1 MSVPHAEWVEEITTK
16 PLFITVGDMQQ
27 HGMFIKTTTFGIS
40 SGATEAASDA
50 TVRRR
55 YSDFDWLYKLLCHRY
70 QAIVVPKLPPKGVV
84 TNFEKRIQGLNRF
97 MSRCLR
103 SPFLKGDPSF
113 AHFLSSAYNASSKWD
128 TLKNTATSQSAL
140 PFLVRPVIDQY
151 RTYGTELA
159 SGDGAG
165 EDEK

>member
-1 MSVPHAEWVEEITTK
+1 MSKKKNNDGEYGASWVI
-16 PLFITVGDMQQ
+16 PC
-27 HGMFIKTTTFGIS
+27 
-40 SGATEAASDA
+40 EAYDEYAHYVCILLQA
-50 TVRRR
+50 
-55 YSDFDWLYKLLCHRY
+55 LYRGY
-70 QAIVVPKLPPKGVV
+70 QARNSFDYMI
-84 TNFEKRIQGLNRF
+84 EKRIQGLNRF